1 VILGL
6 SIVILIEC
14 KKNDPES
21 CKGKNWR
28 REIKLAIDESASEID
43 LDPISISVEVIGNL
57 RFVDDKNN
65 EHFIESWGL
74 HANNILVICSSVKV
88 VVLKHLGI
96 LISAECS
103 EE

>member
-1 VILGL
+1 MILGL
-6 SIVILIEC
+6 SIVLLIEC

-21 CKGKNWR
+21 CKGKNRR

-65 EHFIESWGL
+65 EHFIESRGYMR
-74 HANNILVICSSVKV
+74 IIYS
-88 VVLKHLGI
+88 
-96 LISAECS
+96 
-103 EE
+103 